1 MNTLDFKRTI
11 SAFAVAAG
19 VVATAPT
26 LVMAQQTSLQLEN
39 APGARPKSSV
49 TVTANVVNRSRTDS
63 TGGTVVFDNE
73 YSQCTVTFGPIRA
86 LGGSA
91 SGSCVLDG
99 YALMAK
105 SQFNAANGT
114 HWVGWA
120 GNGQAFSVIDIN
132 LNDAK

>member
-73 YSQCTVTFGPIRA
+73 YLPVHRNFRPDPRPRWIGFR
-86 LGGSA
+86 
-91 SGSCVLDG
+91 
-99 YALMAK
+99 
-105 SQFNAANGT
+105 
-114 HWVGWA
+114 
-120 GNGQAFSVIDIN
+120 
-132 LNDAK
+132 